1 MECLLVSIWIR
12 NKCLMYCFVTDQ
24 HYIETNKTLVLEKN
38 TS

>member
-1 MECLLVSIWIR
+1 MFNVLFCH
-12 NKCLMYCFVTDQ
+12 FDQ